1 MDPDQGRL
9 PNIFFQSRRE
19 LLLCSWA
26 PLSIHRGF
34 SRNSRGGECDST
46 GTHSDTAFKGIHV
59 DTTKS
64 ISNNIA
70 YQINMQLQHMDMFTC
85 YVLFVSPRYSRQVS

>member
-19 LLLCSWA
+19 LLLRSWA
-26 PLSIHRGF
+26 PLSIHRGLAGTQGVV
-34 SRNSRGGECDST
+34 NAIIST
-46 GTHSDTAFKGIHV
+46 ETHSNSAFTGIHV

-64 ISNNIA
+64 NISNNIT
-70 YQINMQLQHMDMFTC
+70 YQINMQL
-85 YVLFVSPRYSRQVS
+85 